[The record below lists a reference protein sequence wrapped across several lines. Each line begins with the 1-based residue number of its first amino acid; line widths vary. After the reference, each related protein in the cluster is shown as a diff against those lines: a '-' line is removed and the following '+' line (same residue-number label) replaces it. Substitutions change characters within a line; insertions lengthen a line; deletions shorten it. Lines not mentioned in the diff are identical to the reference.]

1 MPETTDEELYTR
13 YKTGDDDSFTKL
25 YIRHKAAVR
34 GWLSKSLADS
44 YYCDIHDLVQGV
56 FLDLSQ
62 RTPVFTNGSLEN
74 WLIQIAVRDAT
85 DHLRLKTAKKRYT
98 GWPESEIR
106 DTDRITKVTP
116 LDSLCTKESREVL
129 ASMIERLPEIEQSV
143 IRLFLDGTAKSK
155 IARTLGI
162 SPRNF
167 LTRFNYAVRLLKI
180 MAHGHDLVVA

>member
-116 LDSLCTKESREVL
+116 LDSLCTKESQKCLRAWLSGYRRSSKALFVCSWTEPL
-129 ASMIERLPEIEQSV
+129 RARSPELWVFPRV
-143 IRLFLDGTAKSK
+143 ISSLVST
-155 IARTLGI
+155 TLC
-162 SPRNF
+162 
-167 LTRFNYAVRLLKI
+167 VC
-180 MAHGHDLVVA
+180 